1 MNNLARLEHM
11 KADEAGVSGTTAL
24 DAVLERTC
32 EQVSRDF
39 EAETRRSFVA
49 RYGIRY
55 LERHPRECPE
65 TLTIFEDLASITTL
79 LVDDDANGT
88 YELTLVENTDFW
100 VERENDLDTNTPIT
114 LLRLNP
120 DATTVQIY
128 SWPTRKRAIKL
139 TGLWGYSYELEDT
152 TIDTAEALDT
162 TETDVTVS
170 ATAASL
176 IFPGDTIV
184 IDSEQMAVTA
194 VASVTLT
201 VVRAINGTTA
211 AAHDTAASVYV
222 RRYPRDVER
231 AVSERVVGLRWDV
244 QSGYAGM
251 ASLTG
256 DPSVSAGRTT
266 DRASFA
272 RWRQAVKRYKD
283 WRVA

>member
-1 MNNLARLEHM
+1 MNNLARLEHV
-11 KADEAGVSGTTAL
+11 KPLLNAEGTTAE
-24 DAVLERTC
+24 DGAIDREIERA
-32 EQVSRDF
+32 SRF
-39 EAETRRSFVA
+39 AERFCGRSFVA

-120 DATTVQIY
+120 DATTIQIY

-162 TETDVTVS
+162 SETDVTVS

-231 AVSERVVGLRWDV
+231 AVAAD
-244 QSGYAGM
+244 
-251 ASLTG
+251 
-256 DPSVSAGRTT
+256 AGRMLWW
-266 DRASFA
+266 AA
-272 RWRQAVKRYKD
+272 RGMQDQAGVMREPWPLIRDALRGFKQ
-283 WRVA
+283 WAVV